1 MPRVT
6 IILNPTVEKKIKKKK
21 TFPNFPC
28 PVLSIF
34 RLVLPTADPIHMTS
48 LDDGRCAYCIR
59 HRLKADARTYYEPGN
74 CSACG
79 HVLAPKKAA
88 VACRDKQQAVAQA
101 ANLNVPPLSK
111 LHLNVPPLSKLLR
124 EQQFLRS
131 FLLDQAARRGVALGG
146 CDGEC
151 GEVGEQSYWQ

>member
-1 MPRVT
+1 
-6 IILNPTVEKKIKKKK
+6 
-21 TFPNFPC
+21 
-28 PVLSIF
+28 
-34 RLVLPTADPIHMTS
+34 MTS

-111 LHLNVPPLSKLLR
+111 LLR

-146 CDGEC
+146 YDGEC